1 MKKTLLPFVLIIITQ
16 TIFSQGLPLPFG
28 RTIIFSG
35 SGNCAMCHTGDG
47 TVLSQNGVDIS
58 PPTYWRS
65 TMMANSSKDPFW
77 RAMVAEEVH
86 NYPQLQQTIETTC
99 TRCHAPMGYTE
110 ALYNGQNNYS
120 INEMKQDPIANDGV
134 SCTACHQIKP
144 DNFGS
149 QNSYSGHYVIQNDSI
164 IYGPYENPELTYMQM
179 IVNYTPHY
187 TTHMNKSE
195 LCATCHTLF
204 TPYLDNQGQ
213 IAGQFPEQTPYLEWK
228 NSVYSAQNI
237 QCQDCHMPK
246 TYEPIDIAT
255 IPPAHQVLRT
265 PYWKHEFVGGNVY
278 MLNMLKNNIDSLGI
292 TASAENF
299 DSTIARAE
307 FNLTQK
313 ALELEVTDLVEND
326 SLNIFVKLTN
336 KAGHKLPAGIPFR
349 RMWIHLKVLDSNNNI
364 IFESGNWN
372 SNGEIVG
379 LNSDYEPHYD
389 LIRNTNDIQIYEGV
403 MIDVDGN
410 VTNRLLRA
418 SQYIKDNRIPP
429 AGFTSTHPSYD
440 TTAIFGNA
448 LNDPNF
454 NKENGSE
461 GSGSDIITYRIPIA
475 GNSTYT
481 VTAEVCFQSIKPKV
495 VDYLSSISE
504 PDINKFVTM
513 YNQLPNLPFIM
524 KSITRTIVT
533 SVEDDFNLADNFIL
547 EQNYPNP
554 FNPVTKIR
562 YSIPFVILSS
572 SKDDNVG
579 VTLRQAQS
587 DTYVTLKVFDVLG
600 NAVATLVDEYKS
612 AGSYEVNFDALKYNL
627 PSGIY
632 FYQLRAGSFTQ
643 TKSMLLEK

>member
-1 MKKTLLPFVLIIITQ
+1 MKKTLLLFFLITITQ

-47 TVLSQNGVDIS
+47 TILSQNGVDIS

-77 RAMVAEEVH
+77 RAVVAEEVH

-120 INEMKQDPIANDGV
+120 ISQLKQDPIANDGV

-149 QNSYSGHYVIQNDSI
+149 QNSYSGHYIIQNDSI

-179 IVNYTPHY
+179 IVNYTPQY

-237 QCQDCHMPK
+237 QCQDCHMPV

-255 IPPAHQVLRT
+255 IPPSHQVLRT

-278 MLNMLKNNIDSLGI
+278 MLKMLKNNIDSLGI
-292 TASAENF
+292 SASAENF

-313 ALELEVTDLVEND
+313 ALELEITDLVEND

-349 RMWIHLKVLDSNNNI
+349 RMWIHLKVLDANSNI

-389 LIRNTNDIQIYEGV
+389 IIRNANDVQIYEGV

-418 SQYIKDNRIPP
+418 AQFIKDNRIPP
-429 AGFTSTHPSYD
+429 VGFTSTHPSYD

-454 NKENGSE
+454 NRENGNE
-461 GSGSDIITYRIPIA
+461 GSGRDVITYRIPVA
-475 GNSTYT
+475 GNSIYT

-554 FNPVTKIR
+554 FNPTTKIK
-562 YSIPFVILSS
+562 YSIPSVILSS

-600 NAVATLVDEYKS
+600 NEVATLVDEYKS
-612 AGSYEVNFDALKYNL
+612 AGNYEVNFDASKYNL
-627 PSGIY
+627 PSGVY
-632 FYQLRAGSFTQ
+632 LYKLQCGELSAVKKFVLM
-643 TKSMLLEK
+643 K

>member
-1 MKKTLLPFVLIIITQ
+1 MKSIFTTIAFIILFFN
-16 TIFSQGLPLPFG
+16 FSLAQGLPLPFG

-47 TVLSQNGVDIS
+47 NVLSQNGVDIS

-99 TRCHAPMGYTE
+99 TRCHAPLGYTE
-110 ALYNGQNNYS
+110 AFYNGQTTYS
-120 INEMKQDPIANDGV
+120 MNQLKQDPIANDGV

-149 QNSYSGHYVIQNDSI
+149 QNSYSGHYVIENDSI

-179 IVNYTPHY
+179 IVNYTPVF

-228 NSVYSAQNI
+228 NSIYSAQNI
-237 QCQDCHMPK
+237 QCQDCHMPV
-246 TYEPIDIAT
+246 TNDPIDIAT
-255 IPPAHQVLRT
+255 IPPAHQVLRS

-278 MLNMLKNNIDSLGI
+278 MLKMLRNNIDSLGI
-292 TASAENF
+292 TASVENF

-307 FNLTQK
+307 YNLTQK
-313 ALELEVTDLVEND
+313 ALELEVSESFEND

-349 RMWIHLKVLDSNNNI
+349 RMWIHLKVIDGSNNI
-364 IFESGNWN
+364 VFESGNWN
-372 SNGEIVG
+372 SNGEIIG
-379 LNSDYEPHYD
+379 LNQDYEPHYD
-389 LIRNTNDIQIYEGV
+389 VVTDPDEIQIYEGV

-429 AGFTSTHPSYD
+429 LGFVSTHTSYD

-448 LNDPNF
+448 LTDPNF
-454 NKENGSE
+454 NRENGSD
-461 GSGSDIITYRIPIA
+461 GSGSDIVTYRIPA
-475 GNSTYT
+475 MTNSSYT
-481 VTAEVCFQSIKPKV
+481 ITAEVCFQSIKPKV
-495 VDYLSSISE
+495 VDYLSNISE
-504 PDINKFVTM
+504 PDIDKFVSM
-513 YNQLPNLPFIM
+513 YNQLPNEPFVM
-524 KSITRTIVT
+524 KSINKTVITNVNDELNT
-533 SVEDDFNLADNFIL
+533 ASKFIL
-547 EQNYPNP
+547 NQNYPNP
-554 FNPVTKIR
+554 FNPTTKISWR
-562 YSIPFVILSS
+562 SPFNSW
-572 SKDDNVG
+572 
-579 VTLRQAQS
+579 Q
-587 DTYVTLKVFDVLG
+587 TLKVYDMLG
-600 NAVATLVDEYKS
+600 NEITALVNDYRTS
-612 AGSYEVNFDALKYNL
+612 GNYEIEFDATKYNL

-632 FYQLRAGSFTQ
+632 LYKLQAGQYIAVKKFVLM
-643 TKSMLLEK
+643 K

>member
-1 MKKTLLPFVLIIITQ
+1 MKKFFTTIALTILINNL
-16 TIFSQGLPLPFG
+16 SLAQGLPLPFG
-28 RTIIFSG
+28 RTVMFSG

-65 TMMANSSKDPFW
+65 TMMANASKDPFW

-110 ALYNGQNNYS
+110 ALYNGQTNYS
-120 INEMKQDPIANDGV
+120 MNQLKQDPIANDGV
-134 SCTACHQIKP
+134 SCTACHQIKA

-149 QNSYSGHYVIQNDSI
+149 HSSYSGHYVIENDSV
-164 IYGPYENPELTYMQM
+164 IYGPYENPETTVMNM
-179 IVNYTPHY
+179 VVNFLPVYS
-187 TTHMNKSE
+187 THMNKSE

-237 QCQDCHMPK
+237 QCQDCHMPVI
-246 TYEPIDIAT
+246 YDPIDIAT
-255 IPPAHQVLRT
+255 IPPSHQVLRS

-292 TASAENF
+292 SASPENF

-313 ALELEVTDLVEND
+313 ALELEVTNFFEND
-326 SLNIFVKLTN
+326 SLNILLKLTN

-349 RMWIHLKVLDSNNNI
+349 RMWLHLRVTDTSNNI
-364 IFESGNWN
+364 VFESGNWN
-372 SNGEIVG
+372 SSGEIIG
-379 LNSDYEPHYD
+379 LNADYEPHYD
-389 LIRNTNDIQIYEGV
+389 VIRNSDEVQIYEGV
-403 MIDVDGN
+403 MIDVDGS

-429 AGFTSTHPSYD
+429 AGFVSTHQSYD

-448 LNDPNF
+448 TVDPNF
-454 NKENGSE
+454 NKENEIE
-461 GSGSDIITYRIPIA
+461 GSGSDIVTYKIPA
-475 GNSTYT
+475 SANTNYT
-481 VTAEVCFQSIKPKV
+481 ITAEVCFQSIKPKV
-495 VDYLSSISE
+495 VDYISSINE
-504 PDINKFVTM
+504 PDINKFITM

-524 KSITRTIVT
+524 KSVTKSIVT
-533 SVEDDFNLADNFIL
+533 DVENDFNPAENFLL

-554 FNPVTKIR
+554 FNPITKIKFN
-562 YSIPFVILSS
+562 IPS
-572 SKDDNVG
+572 VG
-579 VTLRQAQS
+579 SELAQ
-587 DTYVTLKVFDVLG
+587 TTLKLFDVLG
-600 NAVATLVDEYKS
+600 NEVATLVNEEKISGY
-612 AGSYEVNFDALKYNL
+612 YEITFDAGKLNI

-632 FYQLRAGSFTQ
+632 FYRLTAGAFTQ
-643 TKSMLLEK
+643 TKAMILEK